1 MSDSKLELKAL
12 LKTDDVDIDAIANL
26 LDSMESDAR
35 VEAIRGLGKKAQVRL
50 WNACEGRATSIE
62 DVVPT
67 SVGSAVEVIH
77 AGKNSLPVFSKFEKR
92 FCRVEGDDTVLYGY
106 NEGPTRKVIG
116 PGYFVTSFDA
126 DRGEVGINYYDVPP
140 EDASLPAEWPAIRPN
155 ERGLSRFVYAQMIDY
170 LRQVSAHVTIGRA
183 VRKGKTT
190 NNYFLL
196 CRTPASKS

>member
-12 LKTDDVDIDAIANL
+12 LKTDDVDIDAIATL

-35 VEAIRGLGKKAQVRL
+35 VEAIRGLGKRHKYAFGTPAKDAQHPSKTWFQPQWVRPL
-50 WNACEGRATSIE
+50 RSSMLGKTRCRS
-62 DVVPT
+62 
-67 SVGSAVEVIH
+67 SV
-77 AGKNSLPVFSKFEKR
+77 NLKR
-92 FCRVEGDDTVLYGY
+92 FCRVEGDDTILYGY

-170 LRQVSAHVTIGRA
+170 LRQVSGHVTIGRA